1 MKNLEKLA
9 EHLETGQLGH
19 KVFDFSTYNS
29 NGASSNYA
37 PVCGTNG
44 CAIGE
49 CPILFPEDWKFDND
63 GMPILLNGTVR
74 DFFEITNEQYLHLF
88 IPEDQQPE
96 KFGGKIL
103 DGSATRYEVA
113 ANIRA
118 FIERLANAENSQ
130 VQA

>member
-9 EHLETGQLGH
+9 EHLERGQLGH

-29 NGASSNYA
+29 NGESSIYA
-37 PVCGTNG
+37 PECGTNG

-49 CPILFPEDWKFDND
+49 CPILFPEDWKFDGY
-63 GMPILLNGTVR
+63 GMPILLNGSIR
-74 DFFEITNEQYLHLF
+74 DFFGIDPEQYRHLF
-88 IPEDQQPE
+88 IPYEQQPE

-130 VQA
+130 VPV